1 MNLREQKSHLKL
13 APSFCKT
20 TTPRSNTT
28 LCFDS
33 RASGVFFF
41 FFFFFFF
48 FLNEINGR
56 EFILFYKKVD
66 STLRAFFFFFFREFS
81 VMIKCFKKKKRKV
94 RRLFPF
100 FCI

>member
-48 FLNEINGR
+48 F
-56 EFILFYKKVD
+56 YKMVD

>member
-48 FLNEINGR
+48 FLNI
-56 EFILFYKKVD
+56 FFFFFVW
-66 STLRAFFFFFFREFS
+66 FFFFFFSR
-81 VMIKCFKKKKRKV
+81 ILCDD
-94 RRLFPF
+94 
-100 FCI
+100 